1 MYQKSTLNAEISNL
15 NDPTMFGCRTLGVNA
30 ADILECRTFLAT
42 YRIDP
47 NLRHRYEHHTDFI
60 FFRDLLMTYLTVE
73 HIPLLLKVRYSL
85 HS

>member
-1 MYQKSTLNAEISNL
+1 MYQKSIINAEIINL
-15 NDPTMFGCRTLGVNA
+15 NNPTMFGCCSLGINA

-60 FFRDLLMTYLTVE
+60 LFCDLLTTEFTIE
-73 HIPLLLKVRYSL
+73 HILLLLKVRYSL